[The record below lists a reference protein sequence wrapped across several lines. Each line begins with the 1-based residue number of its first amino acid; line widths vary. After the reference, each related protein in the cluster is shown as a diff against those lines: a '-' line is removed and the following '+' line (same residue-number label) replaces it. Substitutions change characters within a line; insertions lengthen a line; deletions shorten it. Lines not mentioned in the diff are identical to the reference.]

1 MTTPLSGIKVI
12 EIGTLIAAPFAARL
26 MAEFGAEVIKIESL
40 GQGDPLR
47 KWRKLHEGTSLW
59 WYLQSRNKKSLALN
73 LKSSEGLGLIKQLLG
88 DADVLIENLR
98 PGGLEKLGLGW
109 DVLHSLNPKLTLV
122 RISGYGQ
129 TGPYRDR
136 PGFGA
141 IGEAMGGIRYTT
153 GNPDS
158 PPARVGVSLGDSLA
172 SLHGVI
178 GALMSLLRVKTGQ
191 GDGQVVDVS
200 LAESVFNVMESLV
213 PEYDMLGHVRER
225 SGGAL
230 PGIAPSNTYLTADGA
245 YVVIAGNSDPIY
257 KRLMTAIGRSD
268 LAEAAEFAHND
279 GRAAKSA
286 VLDAAITHWTSSLPI
301 EQVLSALEAAEVPAG
316 RIYSVADIVSDPH
329 YQARDMLLNA
339 QLPGGVSVKMPGIV
353 PKLSET
359 PGAVNWQGPALGQHT
374 DDILSGL
381 GLADADIQR
390 LKIRGWCN
398 DPGLFRAIDRAGSL
412 AARWPANR
420 TDLGRDGRQDR
431 ADRPTLSRRVFTD
444 RGGLVRLAQG
454 HPGAA

>member
-1 MTTPLSGIKVI
+1 MTAPLSGIKVI

-26 MAEFGAEVIKIESL
+26 MAEFGAEVIKIEAL

-59 WYLQSRNKKSLALN
+59 WYLQSRNKKSLALD
-73 LKSSEGLGLIKQLLG
+73 LKSSEGLALIKQLLG

-109 DVLHSLNPKLTLV
+109 DVLHALNPKLTLV

-191 GDGQVVDVS
+191 GDGQIVDVS
-200 LAESVFNVMESLV
+200 LAESVFNLMESLV

-257 KRLMTAIGRSD
+257 KRLMTAIGRVD
-268 LAEAAEFAHND
+268 MAEAPEFAHND
-279 GRAAKSA
+279 GRAAQSA

-301 EQVLSALEAAEVPAG
+301 DQVLSALEAAEVPAG
-316 RIYSVADIVSDPH
+316 RIYSVADIVNDPH
-329 YQARDMLLNA
+329 YQARDMLLEA
-339 QLPGGVSVKMPGIV
+339 ELPGGVSVKMPGIV
-353 PKLSET
+353 PKLSQT
-359 PGAVNWQGPALGQHT
+359 PGAVNWPGPALGQHT
-374 DDILSGL
+374 DDILGGL
-381 GLADADIQR
+381 GLSGADIQR
-390 LKIRGWCN
+390 LKNSGVV
-398 DPGLFRAIDRAGSL
+398 
-412 AARWPANR
+412 
-420 TDLGRDGRQDR
+420 Q
-431 ADRPTLSRRVFTD
+431 
-444 RGGLVRLAQG
+444 
-454 HPGAA
+454 

>member
-1 MTTPLSGIKVI
+1 MTAPLSGIKVV
-12 EIGTLIAAPFAARL
+12 EIGTLIAAPFAARM
-26 MAEFGAEVIKIESL
+26 MAEFGAEVIKIEAM

-59 WYLQSRNKKSLALN
+59 WYLQSRNKKSLALD
-73 LKSSEGLGLIKQLLG
+73 LKSPEGLDLIKQLLG

-109 DVLHSLNPKLTLV
+109 DVLHALHPKLTLV

-191 GDGQVVDVS
+191 GDGQIVDVS
-200 LAESVFNVMESLV
+200 LAESVFNLMESLV

-257 KRLMTAIGRSD
+257 KRLMTTIGRAD
-268 LAEAAEFAHND
+268 LAEAPEFAHND
-279 GRAAKSA
+279 GRAAKSGL
-286 VLDAAITHWTSSLPI
+286 LDAAITHWTSSRPI

-339 QLPGGVSVKMPGIV
+339 ELPGGVSVKMPGIV

-359 PGAVNWQGPALGQHT
+359 PGGVNWQGPTLGQHT
-374 DDILSGL
+374 DDILGSL
-381 GLADADIQR
+381 GLTGADIQR
-390 LKIRGWCN
+390 LKT
-398 DPGLFRAIDRAGSL
+398 AGVV
-412 AARWPANR
+412 
-420 TDLGRDGRQDR
+420 Q
-431 ADRPTLSRRVFTD
+431 
-444 RGGLVRLAQG
+444 
-454 HPGAA
+454 

>member
-1 MTTPLSGIKVI
+1 MTAPLSGIKVI

-26 MAEFGAEVIKIESL
+26 MGEFGAEVIKIEAM

-59 WYLQSRNKKSLALN
+59 WYLQSRNKKSLALD
-73 LKSSEGLGLIKQLLG
+73 LKSAEGLSLIKQLLG

-109 DVLHSLNPKLTLV
+109 DVLHALNPKLTLV

-191 GDGQVVDVS
+191 GDGQIVDVS
-200 LAESVFNVMESLV
+200 LAESVFNLMESLV

-257 KRLMTAIGRSD
+257 KRLMTTIGRAD
-268 LAEAAEFAHND
+268 LAEAPEFAHND
-279 GRAAKSA
+279 GRAAKSGL
-286 VLDAAITHWTSSLPI
+286 LDAAITHWTSSLPI

-329 YQARDMLLNA
+329 YQAREMLLNA
-339 QLPGGVSVKMPGIV
+339 ELPGGVSVKMPGIV

-359 PGAVNWQGPALGQHT
+359 PGAVNWQGPTLGQHT
-374 DDILSGL
+374 DDILGSL
-381 GLADADIQR
+381 GLTVADIQR
-390 LKIRGWCN
+390 LKTSGVV
-398 DPGLFRAIDRAGSL
+398 
-412 AARWPANR
+412 
-420 TDLGRDGRQDR
+420 Q
-431 ADRPTLSRRVFTD
+431 
-444 RGGLVRLAQG
+444 
-454 HPGAA
+454 

>member
-1 MTTPLSGIKVI
+1 MTAPLSGIRVI

-26 MAEFGAEVIKIESL
+26 LGEFGAEVIKIESI

-73 LKSSEGLGLIKQLLG
+73 LKSAEGIAIVKQLAES
-88 DADVLIENLR
+88 ADVLIENLR
-98 PGGLEKLGLGW
+98 PGALEKLGLGW
-109 DVLHSLNPKLTLV
+109 DVLHAINPKLTLV

-153 GNPDS
+153 GTPGS

-172 SLHGVI
+172 SMHAVM

-191 GDGQVVDVS
+191 GDGQIVDVS
-200 LAESVFNVMESLV
+200 LAESVFNLMESLI

-230 PGIAPSNTYLTADGA
+230 PGIAPSNTYPTADGA
-245 YVVIAGNSDPIY
+245 YVVIAGNSDPIF
-257 KRLMTAIGRSD
+257 KRLMQVIGRDD
-268 LAEAAEFAHND
+268 LGDNPEFAHND
-279 GRAAKSA
+279 GRARQSDL
-286 VLDAAITHWTSSLPI
+286 LDQAIADWTSSQPI
-301 EQVLSALEAAEVPAG
+301 DVVLQALEQAQVPAG
-316 RIYSVADIVSDPH
+316 RIYSVADIVADPH
-329 YQARDMLLNA
+329 YQAREMLLDA
-339 QLPGGVSVKMPGIV
+339 QLPGGAAVKMPGIV

-359 PGAVNWQGPALGQHT
+359 PGQINWQGPSLGQHT
-374 DDILSGL
+374 DSVLNGL
-381 GLADADIQR
+381 GLTEGDIER
-390 LKIRGWCN
+390 LK
-398 DPGLFRAIDRAGSL
+398 RAGVV
-412 AARWPANR
+412 
-420 TDLGRDGRQDR
+420 Q
-431 ADRPTLSRRVFTD
+431 
-444 RGGLVRLAQG
+444 
-454 HPGAA
+454 

>member
-1 MTTPLSGIKVI
+1 MTAPLSGIKVI

-26 MAEFGAEVIKIESL
+26 MAEFGAEVIKIEAM

-59 WYLQSRNKKSLALN
+59 WYLQSRNKKSLALD
-73 LKSSEGLGLIKQLLG
+73 LKSLEGLGLIKQLLG

-109 DVLHSLNPKLTLV
+109 DVLHAINPKLTLV

-191 GDGQVVDVS
+191 GDGQIVDVS
-200 LAESVFNVMESLV
+200 LAESVFNLMESLV

-257 KRLMTAIGRSD
+257 KRLMHTIGRAD
-268 LAEAAEFAHND
+268 LADAPEFAHND
-279 GRAAKSA
+279 GRAAKSGL
-286 VLDAAITHWTSSLPI
+286 LDAAITHWTSSLPI
-301 EQVLSALEAAEVPAG
+301 DAVLSALEAAEVPAG
-316 RIYSVADIVSDPH
+316 RIYSVADIVGDPH

-339 QLPGGVSVKMPGIV
+339 ELPGGVSVKMPGIV

-359 PGAVNWQGPALGQHT
+359 PGEVNWQGPTLGQHT
-374 DDILSGL
+374 DDILGSL
-381 GLADADIQR
+381 GLTVADIQR
-390 LKIRGWCN
+390 LKTSGVV
-398 DPGLFRAIDRAGSL
+398 
-412 AARWPANR
+412 
-420 TDLGRDGRQDR
+420 Q
-431 ADRPTLSRRVFTD
+431 
-444 RGGLVRLAQG
+444 
-454 HPGAA
+454 

>member
-1 MTTPLSGIKVI
+1 MTAPLNGIKVI

-26 MAEFGAEVIKIESL
+26 MAEFGAEVIKIEAM

-59 WYLQSRNKKSLALN
+59 WYLQSRNKKSLALD
-73 LKSSEGLGLIKQLLG
+73 LKSPEGLDLIKQLLG

-109 DVLHSLNPKLTLV
+109 DVLHALNPKLTLV

-191 GDGQVVDVS
+191 GDGQIVDVS
-200 LAESVFNVMESLV
+200 LAESVFNLMESLV
-213 PEYDMLGHVRER
+213 PEYDMLGHVCER

-257 KRLMTAIGRSD
+257 KRLMTTIGRAD
-268 LAEAAEFAHND
+268 LAEAPEFAHND
-279 GRAAKSA
+279 GRAAKSSL
-286 VLDAAITHWTSSLPI
+286 LDAAITHWTSSLPI
-301 EQVLSALEAAEVPAG
+301 DQVLSALEAAEVPAG

-329 YQARDMLLNA
+329 YQARDMLLTA
-339 QLPGGVSVKMPGIV
+339 ELPGGVSVKMPGIV
-353 PKLSET
+353 PKLSQT
-359 PGAVNWQGPALGQHT
+359 PGGVNWQGPTLGQHT
-374 DDILSGL
+374 DEILGSL
-381 GLADADIQR
+381 GLAGADIQR
-390 LKIRGWCN
+390 LKSTGVV
-398 DPGLFRAIDRAGSL
+398 
-412 AARWPANR
+412 
-420 TDLGRDGRQDR
+420 Q
-431 ADRPTLSRRVFTD
+431 
-444 RGGLVRLAQG
+444 
-454 HPGAA
+454 

>member
-1 MTTPLSGIKVI
+1 MTAPLNGIKVI
-12 EIGTLIAAPFAARL
+12 EIGTLIAAPFAARM
-26 MAEFGAEVIKIESL
+26 MAEFGAEVIKIEAM

-59 WYLQSRNKKSLALN
+59 WYLQSRNKKSLALD
-73 LKSSEGLGLIKQLLG
+73 LKSPEGLGLIKQLLG

-109 DVLHSLNPKLTLV
+109 DVLHALNSKLTLV

-191 GDGQVVDVS
+191 GDGQIVDVS
-200 LAESVFNVMESLV
+200 LAESVFNLMESLV

-257 KRLMTAIGRSD
+257 KRLMHTIGRAD
-268 LAEAAEFAHND
+268 LAEAPEFAHND
-279 GRAAKSA
+279 GRAAKSGL
-286 VLDAAITHWTSSLPI
+286 LDAAITHWTSSQPI
-301 EQVLSALEAAEVPAG
+301 DQVLSALQAAEVPAG

-339 QLPGGVSVKMPGIV
+339 ELPGGVSVKMPGIV

-359 PGAVNWQGPALGQHT
+359 PGAVNWQGPTLGQHT
-374 DDILSGL
+374 DDILAGL
-381 GLADADIQR
+381 GLTDADIQR
-390 LKIRGWCN
+390 LKTSGVV
-398 DPGLFRAIDRAGSL
+398 
-412 AARWPANR
+412 
-420 TDLGRDGRQDR
+420 Q
-431 ADRPTLSRRVFTD
+431 
-444 RGGLVRLAQG
+444 
-454 HPGAA
+454 

>member
-1 MTTPLSGIKVI
+1 MTAPLSGIKVI

-26 MAEFGAEVIKIESL
+26 MGEFGAEVIKIEAM

-59 WYLQSRNKKSLALN
+59 WYLQSRNKKSLALD
-73 LKSSEGLGLIKQLLG
+73 LKSAEGLSLIKQLLG

-109 DVLHSLNPKLTLV
+109 EVLHALNPRLTLV

-191 GDGQVVDVS
+191 GDGQIVDVS
-200 LAESVFNVMESLV
+200 LAESVFNLMESLV

-257 KRLMTAIGRSD
+257 KRLMTTIGRAD
-268 LAEAAEFAHND
+268 LAEAPEFAHND
-279 GRAAKSA
+279 GRAAKSGL
-286 VLDAAITHWTSSLPI
+286 LDAAITHWTSSLPI
-301 EQVLSALEAAEVPAG
+301 DQVLSALEAAEVPAG

-339 QLPGGVSVKMPGIV
+339 ELPGGVSVKMPGIV

-359 PGAVNWQGPALGQHT
+359 PGGVNWQGPTLGQHT
-374 DDILSGL
+374 DDILGSL
-381 GLADADIQR
+381 GLTVADIQR
-390 LKIRGWCN
+390 LKTCGVV
-398 DPGLFRAIDRAGSL
+398 
-412 AARWPANR
+412 
-420 TDLGRDGRQDR
+420 Q
-431 ADRPTLSRRVFTD
+431 
-444 RGGLVRLAQG
+444 
-454 HPGAA
+454 

>member
-1 MTTPLSGIKVI
+1 MTAPLSGIKVI

-26 MAEFGAEVIKIESL
+26 MAEFGAEVIKIESM

-47 KWRKLHEGTSLW
+47 KWRKLHQGTSLW
-59 WYLQSRNKKSLALN
+59 WYLQSRNKKSLALD
-73 LKSSEGLGLIKQLLG
+73 LKSAEGLALVKQLLG

-109 DVLHSLNPKLTLV
+109 DVLHALNPRLTLV

-200 LAESVFNVMESLV
+200 LAESVFNLMESLV

-257 KRLMTAIGRSD
+257 KRLMTAIGRID
-268 LAEAAEFAHND
+268 LAEDEAFAHND
-279 GRAAKSA
+279 GRAAQSGL
-286 VLDAAITHWTSSLPI
+286 LDAAITHWTSSLPI
-301 EQVLSALEAAEVPAG
+301 ERVLDALQAAEVPAG
-316 RIYSVADIVSDPH
+316 RIYSVADIVADPH
-329 YQARDMLLNA
+329 YQARGMLLNA
-339 QLPGGVSVKMPGIV
+339 ELPGGLTVKMPGIV
-353 PKLSET
+353 PKLSQT
-359 PGAVNWQGPALGQHT
+359 PGAVNWQGPSLGQHT
-374 DDILSGL
+374 DEILGGM
-381 GLADADIQR
+381 GLAEADIQR
-390 LKIRGWCN
+390 LKNVGVV
-398 DPGLFRAIDRAGSL
+398 
-412 AARWPANR
+412 
-420 TDLGRDGRQDR
+420 Q
-431 ADRPTLSRRVFTD
+431 
-444 RGGLVRLAQG
+444 
-454 HPGAA
+454 